1 MYYLTT
7 TTNVDTLMQAPD
19 INTQAWLNAI
29 YTNQEPIVTAPVREV
44 PHPHTENFC
53 RVRTTTFT
61 EPKTNTL
68 PREVLHQL
76 ILKLDT
82 LTTSIQQIPD
92 SELTYTTF
100 HIPKNSGGYRE
111 INAPDETLKQLQY
124 KLVELLMMFKIP
136 AHDCAYAYVE
146 HRCCKDALV
155 EHQRNNSKW
164 FLKLDLKHFF
174 NNCTPEFVTAQLQK
188 LNNIAAY
195 PETNRYLF
203 TCLNRIAYLNNGLPQ
218 GTPIS
223 PMLTNLIMI
232 PIDHALANFFHNRA
246 ERNFVYTR
254 YADDL
259 LISSKYAFNYSEII
273 TFINKTFEEFNAPFT
288 INNDKTRYGSSAG
301 SNWNLGLMLN
311 KDNNITLGHKQTQ
324 RTRAAIN
331 NFLKDFTTP
340 NRWSIIDTQVLLGNV
355 SYFKSINLSY
365 AEFVIKRLEDK
376 YNLKFMDCCK
386 AILN

>member
-1 MYYLTT
+1 
-7 TTNVDTLMQAPD
+7 
-19 INTQAWLNAI
+19 
-29 YTNQEPIVTAPVREV
+29 
-44 PHPHTENFC
+44 
-53 RVRTTTFT
+53 
-61 EPKTNTL
+61 
-68 PREVLHQL
+68 
-76 ILKLDT
+76 
-82 LTTSIQQIPD
+82 
-92 SELTYTTF
+92 
-100 HIPKNSGGYRE
+100 
-111 INAPDETLKQLQY
+111 
-124 KLVELLMMFKIP
+124 
-136 AHDCAYAYVE
+136 
-146 HRCCKDALV
+146 
-155 EHQRNNSKW
+155 
-164 FLKLDLKHFF
+164 
-174 NNCTPEFVTAQLQK
+174 
-188 LNNIAAY
+188 
-195 PETNRYLF
+195 
-203 TCLNRIAYLNNGLPQ
+203 
-218 GTPIS
+218 
-223 PMLTNLIMI
+223 MI

-365 AEFVIKRLEDK
+365 AEFAIERLEGK